1 MAYVCSAPKCPALL
15 DRAGKCL
22 AHRRQ
27 AEQARGSTTE
37 RGYGAAHQALRAQW
51 KFKVDTGTVPCARCG
66 KTIRADDAWDL
77 GHDDSNRNKYAG
89 PEHANECNRAA
100 GGRMANHGPFPF

>member
-51 KFKVDTGTVPCARCG
+51 KFKVDTGTV
-66 KTIRADDAWDL
+66 L